1 MVDRDVAASATAVRI
16 ARTPTSTGAGPTP
29 PRPRGR
35 EKSSQV
41 KSSQV
46 NEKSNNVESDAS
58 AINHVRI
65 LLSPLLVVK
74 SSACEMGDLE
84 ERGLELGDRARE

>member
-35 EKSSQV
+35 E
-41 KSSQV
+41 